1 MSTIIDTLIYDR
13 TQADVDRVFTLKN
26 KILTEGLNAL
36 SAEELAEYM
45 AGMKGAYN
53 YTDMNRVGQA
63 VAYIADRMLAL
74 PTELETYREER
85 EVADDPAYHV
95 PYDADSVVVTAKT
108 NWAMGDT
115 PTQSVVAAYL
125 ADLSTLRKQITLPAD
140 APAVPTSLNNLT
152 FSVANDIEYLL
163 YVIYQ
168 AFLEVEATLYRKID
182 YTVATYAYAGIAY
195 SGE

>member
-13 TQADVDRVFTLKN
+13 TQADVDRVFTLKT

-63 VAYIADRMLAL
+63 VAYIADRMIAL

-85 EVADDPAYHV
+85 EVAEMRVLQVD
-95 PYDADSVVVTAKT
+95 
-108 NWAMGDT
+108 
-115 PTQSVVAAYL
+115 
-125 ADLSTLRKQITLPAD
+125 R
-140 APAVPTSLNNLT
+140 
-152 FSVANDIEYLL
+152 
-163 YVIYQ
+163 
-168 AFLEVEATLYRKID
+168 
-182 YTVATYAYAGIAY
+182 
-195 SGE
+195 

>member
-63 VAYIADRMLAL
+63 VAYIADRMIAL

-182 YTVATYAYAGIAY
+182 YTVATNAYAGIAY

>member
-36 SAEELAEYM
+36 SSEELAEYM

-63 VAYIADRMLAL
+63 VAYIADRMIAL

-140 APAVPTSLNNLT
+140 TPAVPTSLNNLT

-168 AFLEVEATLYRKID
+168 AFLKVEAALYSKID
-182 YTVATYAYAGIAY
+182 RTVPFAHAGIAY

>member
-63 VAYIADRMLAL
+63 VAYIADRMIAL

-182 YTVATYAYAGIAY
+182 FTVVTCAYAGIAY